1 VIVVATSALRKAMHE
16 IAAKKGD
23 FTLFAL
29 FRRANGLGDWD
40 LVVSAPWLDSD
51 TLKVLSEL
59 TELLAKS
66 IGRVALA
73 QLARVEII
81 PSNNE
86 TLKYILKNM
95 PVDDGEHHIQNT
107 ELFGLEM
114 EEGIILRAKR
124 PGPKKPRV
132 KGLRLAGAGPSRG
145 RG

>member
-1 VIVVATSALRKAMHE
+1 MDE

-29 FRRANGLGDWD
+29 FRRANGLGRWD
-40 LVVSAPWLDSD
+40 LVVSAPWLGNGG
-51 TLKVLSEL
+51 LKVLSEL
-59 TELLAKS
+59 IELLAKS

-81 PSNNE
+81 PGDNP
-86 TLKYILKNM
+86 TVKYILKNI

-132 KGLRLAGAGPSRG
+132 KGLHLASAGSSPG